1 MNSICS
7 CSICIHIYMNTD
19 TITNTQLDKN
29 TETNTDCVGY
39 FMTLAQ
45 HGEEWHCLVS
55 QKQQH
60 QEEKLVT
67 IKMHFLFSQ
76 QQHS

>member
-1 MNSICS
+1 MN
-7 CSICIHIYMNTD
+7 IYT
-19 TITNTQLDKN
+19 TSNTQPDMN
-29 TETNTDCVGY
+29 TETNTDSKGY
-39 FMTLAQ
+39 FIALAQ